1 MTPTITA
8 GLVRTGSDK
17 AFVMDHSIVLLMIS
31 MQDINGYLFHIEVKA
46 SSWLSKDNVF
56 QKNKVNVSNWI
67 TKHN

>member
-1 MTPTITA
+1 
-8 GLVRTGSDK
+8 
-17 AFVMDHSIVLLMIS
+17 MDHSIVLLMIS